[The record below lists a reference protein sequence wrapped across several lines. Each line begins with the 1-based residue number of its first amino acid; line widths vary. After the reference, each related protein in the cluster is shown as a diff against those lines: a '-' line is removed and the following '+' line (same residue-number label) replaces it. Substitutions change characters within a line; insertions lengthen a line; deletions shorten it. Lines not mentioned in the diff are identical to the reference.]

1 MNQTTNQVTK
11 SIQVKSVEELGKYVR
26 AYRKARG
33 ITQGKVSGLSNVSTK
48 FLSEFERGKKTSEIG
63 KILQVLNVLGIDVT
77 VGQRKSGIKG

>member
-1 MNQTTNQVTK
+1 MKQTLNQVPEPIQIK
-11 SIQVKSVEELGKYVR
+11 STEELGKFVR

-33 ITQGKVSGLSNVSTK
+33 ITQGQVSGLSNVSTK

-77 VGQRKSGIKG
+77 LRQRKSRIKA

>member
-1 MNQTTNQVTK
+1 MNQTTNQVPK
-11 SIQVKSVEELGKYVR
+11 SIQVKSTEELGEFVR
-26 AYRKARG
+26 AYRKDRG

>member
-1 MNQTTNQVTK
+1 MKQTLNQEPKYKQIK
-11 SIQVKSVEELGKYVR
+11 STEELGKFVR

-63 KILQVLNVLGIDVT
+63 KILQVLNVLGIEVT
-77 VGQRKSGIKG
+77 IGQRKSGIKG